1 MVDDKDSVQLFEYC
15 LSVRETLRSAIQGKN
30 LGDPKESEKV
40 AMDDLDRYADPP
52 LPFPLLIPNNP
63 RVMRD
68 IEHAL
73 RMGTPTTSH
82 TTYDK
87 EKVKSHVQNIQHTL
101 GALDAL
107 SLSLGGDSRVGECAP
122 HLTSITLHDLA
133 TMAVSE
139 TGASP
144 HSALHGVLTT
154 SRLFS
159 LNRNNTACGRLI
171 TRTFTLD
178 DLPSLIE
185 AILSSEGETARCLPV
200 CCAQM
205 LVDVLDEV
213 RSTSSHH
220 KRID

>member
-15 LSVRETLRSAIQGKN
+15 LSVRETLKSAIRGKN
-30 LGDPKESEKV
+30 LDNPKESEKV
-40 AMDDLDRYADPP
+40 AMDDLERYADCPW
-52 LPFPLLIPNNP
+52 PFPLLIPNNP

-87 EKVKSHVQNIQHTL
+87 KVKSHVQNIQHTP
-101 GALDAL
+101 GALNAL
-107 SLSLGGDSRVGECAP
+107 SLSPGGDSRVGECGS

-139 TGASP
+139 TGASL
-144 HSALHGVLTT
+144 HLALGGVLIT

-171 TRTFTLD
+171 TRTFTPN

-185 AILSSEGETARCLPV
+185 AMLSSEGETARCLPV

-205 LVDVLDEV
+205 LIDVLDEV

-220 KRID
+220 ECID